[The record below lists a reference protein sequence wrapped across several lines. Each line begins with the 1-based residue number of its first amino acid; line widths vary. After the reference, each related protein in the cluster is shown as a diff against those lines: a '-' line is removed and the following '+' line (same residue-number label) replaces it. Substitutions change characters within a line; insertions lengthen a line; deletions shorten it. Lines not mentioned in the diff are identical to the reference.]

1 MSALSS
7 GRNRTLVKTFAF
19 GAVIAV
25 AVAGCSSS
33 GGGSGGTTP
42 AGTTPAGGASTSSS
56 APVSITTVTYGTTAP
71 VASYLPIWMAQE
83 VPSICAPFGIK
94 VKTVALNH
102 DAGIT
107 AAISKSVDFSETS
120 DGSIL
125 QAGVKA
131 SKSIVAIALTGPK
144 ASGIFGAAD
153 IKTLA
158 DFKGKTLSATSIGST
173 SDIHIRLAMKDAGLS
188 RNDYKVVYTTSQQA
202 MTSLAVTGH
211 ASGFPLVPPLPPAI
225 DGHGF
230 HQLQGNPP
238 AGTPDALVSADGII
252 TNPDWAKSH
261 ASVVTGLI
269 KCMDAA
275 VTYLNDD
282 SHASERDAALVK
294 YVGIKQ
300 ADAESTYQINKGA
313 YLPIAPFDITAANT
327 IISTLTDIGIY
338 TSDTFKGF
346 DVNSLLDTSYMPAS

>member
-7 GRNRTLVKTFAF
+7 GRNRTLVKTLAL
-19 GAVIAV
+19 GAVIAA

-33 GGGSGGTTP
+33 GGGSVTTSTGGS
-42 AGTTPAGGASTSSS
+42 TPAGGGSSSSS
-56 APVSITTVTYGTTAP
+56 APSITTITYGTTAP
-71 VASYLPIWMAQE
+71 VASYLPIWIAQE

-107 AAISKSVDFSETS
+107 AAISRSVDFSETS

-144 ASGIFGAAD
+144 ASGIFGTKD

-158 DFKGKTLSATSIGST
+158 DFKGKTLAATSIGST
-173 SDIHIRLAMKDAGLS
+173 SDIHIRLAMKDAGLT
-188 RNDYKVVYTTSQQA
+188 RDDYKVVYTTSQQA

-211 ASGFPLVPPLPPAI
+211 ASGFPLVPPLPPAV

-230 HQLQGNPP
+230 HQLQGNATP
-238 AGTPDALVSADGII
+238 GTPDALVSADGII
-252 TNPDWAKSH
+252 TNPGWAKSH

-275 VTYLNDD
+275 VTYLTDD
-282 SHASERDAALVK
+282 SHAAERDAALVK
-294 YVGIKQ
+294 YVGIKPE
-300 ADAESTYQINKGA
+300 AAEATYTVNKGA

-338 TSDTFKGF
+338 TADTFKGF
-346 DVNSLLDTSYMPAS
+346 DVNSILDTSFMPTS